1 MTALRFNDDGLIP
14 VVVQQWD
21 TREVLM
27 MAWMNAEAVAL
38 TQDTGWATYFSRSR
52 QALWVK
58 GETSGNRQRVHALLV
73 DCDADTLLLL
83 VDQDGVACHTGS
95 RSCFGTELTQ
105 TP

>member
-1 MTALRFNDDGLIP
+1 MTSLRFNDDGLIP

-27 MAWMNAEAVAL
+27 MAWMNAEALAR
-38 TQDTGWATYFSRSR
+38 TQETGWATYFSRSR

-58 GETSGNRQRVHALLV
+58 GETSGNRQRVHALFV

-95 RSCFGTELTQ
+95 RTCFGTELAR

>member
-1 MTALRFNDDGLIP
+1 MTSPRFNDDGLIP

-27 MAWMNAEAVAL
+27 MAWMNAEALAR
-38 TQDTGWATYFSRSR
+38 TQETGWATYFSRSR

-58 GETSGNRQRVHALLV
+58 GETSGNRQRVHALFV

-95 RSCFGTELTQ
+95 RTCFGTELAQ